1 MASVISQQAQIYQDR
16 GEYDQAL
23 NLEQEGLALE
33 EEVGNGVGSVISHYR
48 IAQLLDRM
56 EKYDEALEQG
66 KKGTGDGTGIRKS
79 ASESKLS
86 PSTWLDL
93 EHIGLVFEEQG
104 YYKEAL
110 IKYQEAL
117 QLFQQ
122 YGSPQDIA
130 HIERDISRV
139 KRQI

>member
-79 ASESKLS
+79 ASGSKLS

-93 EHIGLVFEEQG
+93 DFAKSSQRS
-104 YYKEAL
+104 
-110 IKYQEAL
+110 
-117 QLFQQ
+117 F
-122 YGSPQDIA
+122 
-130 HIERDISRV
+130 
-139 KRQI
+139 

>member
-1 MASVISQQAQIYQDR
+1 MTLISLNRPKEAFEHFRKSLTISEQIGDKQGQADSLSEIVKLLLGARQFNKVLECFQ
-16 GEYDQAL
+16 GAL
-23 NLEQEGLALE
+23 NIDRE
-33 EEVGNGVGSVISHYR
+33 
-48 IAQLLDRM
+48 LD
-56 EKYDEALEQG
+56 
-66 KKGTGDGTGIRKS
+66 
-79 ASESKLS
+79 S
-86 PSTWLDL
+86 PVKVAIDL